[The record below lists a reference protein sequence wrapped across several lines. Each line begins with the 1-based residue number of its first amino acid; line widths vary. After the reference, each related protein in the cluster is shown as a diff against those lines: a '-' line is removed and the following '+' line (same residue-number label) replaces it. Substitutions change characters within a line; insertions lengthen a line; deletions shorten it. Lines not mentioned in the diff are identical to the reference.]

1 MVYLL
6 YFYKFCWNFFGLF
19 FGDLKLLQL
28 IVDIVFARV
37 SLIEFGLLF
46 DVVTLIKFTILSLN
60 FNSIQYFFAI
70 FLLVITCLIAEI
82 LCLYTLVYR
91 WSNCHNFSTS
101 CIFSA
106 GKSAF
111 SIGVGFVGCFLCSLI
126 LFVNWRLK
134 ISLYDKVF
142 LS

>member
-91 WSNCHNFSTS
+91 
-101 CIFSA
+101 
-106 GKSAF
+106 
-111 SIGVGFVGCFLCSLI
+111 
-126 LFVNWRLK
+126 
-134 ISLYDKVF
+134 
-142 LS
+142 